1 MHDNVAHLLIR
12 FLDEVI
18 RPIRDGNV
26 NGDGDGD
33 GARDDLQEFDLEV
46 LR

>member
-18 RPIRDGNV
+18 RPIRDGNA
-26 NGDGDGD
+26 NGDGD

>member
-18 RPIRDGNV
+18 RPIRDGNA
-26 NGDGDGD
+26 NEDGD
-33 GARDDLQEFDLEV
+33 GASDMQEFDLEV